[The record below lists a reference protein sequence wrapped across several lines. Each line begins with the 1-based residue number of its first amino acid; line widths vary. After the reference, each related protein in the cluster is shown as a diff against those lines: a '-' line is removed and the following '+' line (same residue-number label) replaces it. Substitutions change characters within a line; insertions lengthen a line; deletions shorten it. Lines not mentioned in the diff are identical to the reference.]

1 MKPIITFFCLLIMMS
16 CASQKTKETSM
27 SKKNEVSSNK
37 VLEVCYEARSRG
49 SIKQVQLIGN
59 TCVYKNN
66 TESKKVILSSKD
78 EKELKR
84 LLSLLEVEEIKYL
97 KAPTD
102 KRMIDGSMHAVVKI
116 KEGVEE
122 YSSANF
128 DDGNPPVEL
137 QPLVDFLMKIV
148 Q

>member
-1 MKPIITFFCLLIMMS
+1 
-16 CASQKTKETSM
+16 
-27 SKKNEVSSNK
+27 
-37 VLEVCYEARSRG
+37 
-49 SIKQVQLIGN
+49 
-59 TCVYKNN
+59 
-66 TESKKVILSSKD
+66 
-78 EKELKR
+78 
-84 LLSLLEVEEIKYL
+84 
-97 KAPTD
+97 
-102 KRMIDGSMHAVVKI
+102 MIDGSMHAVVKI